1 MKSCNG
7 DEGVKADGVSS
18 LHMAPRAFVS
28 PLAIAC
34 GPLFPGPCSTTSRVP
49 ACSLVLQGFQPLTEM
64 PDGGL
69 TMEREYSYTEQH
81 NMHSVLFFMMDYDKN
96 GASEPLPPS
105 GPMYPLQS

>member
-1 MKSCNG
+1 M
-7 DEGVKADGVSS
+7 
-18 LHMAPRAFVS
+18 
-28 PLAIAC
+28 
-34 GPLFPGPCSTTSRVP
+34 
-49 ACSLVLQGFQPLTEM
+49 LQGFQPLTEM

-105 GPMYPLQS
+105 GPM

>member
-1 MKSCNG
+1 MEMRASRRT
-7 DEGVKADGVSS
+7 AS
-18 LHMAPRAFVS
+18 LVCTWHHVHSFF
-28 PLAIAC
+28 PLAIVC

-105 GPMYPLQS
+105 GPM